1 MSENRNL
8 LSTAWGW
15 LFVMLGLGAAGTATG
30 AVAASDGVF
39 AKQFARSGVEVTLPA
54 MTYDPELQMM
64 VDPVTRQPIYE
75 QAGKVAKHNPT
86 VTAGCKTCP
95 KCDDYC
101 G

>member
-1 MSENRNL
+1 MSKDHVPFNPTWGRL
-8 LSTAWGW
+8 L
-15 LFVMLGLGAAGTATG
+15 VMLGLGAAGTAVG
-30 AVAASDGVF
+30 AVTAPDGVF
-39 AKQFARSGVEVTLPA
+39 ATQFARSGIEFNLPE

-64 VDPVTRQPIYE
+64 VNPVTRQPIYE
-75 QAGKVAKHNPT
+75 KGGEVAARNPT

>member
-1 MSENRNL
+1 MSKHSNWLNTSWRRVVL
-8 LSTAWGW
+8 TLS
-15 LFVMLGLGAAGTATG
+15 LGATG
-30 AVAASDGVF
+30 AAISAVATSDGVF
-39 AKQFARSGVEVTLPA
+39 AKQFACSGIEVKLPE

-75 QAGKVAKHNPT
+75 QAGKVAAHNPT